1 MVLCFYKLEEI
12 IGEPLIGKP
21 NYVLYISITKKMA
34 PPYYPVT
41 EPNLNK
47 TKIQAVI
54 TVEPAVQ
61 QFMHESEAFASLF

>member
-1 MVLCFYKLEEI
+1 M
-12 IGEPLIGKP
+12 
-21 NYVLYISITKKMA
+21 SITKKMA